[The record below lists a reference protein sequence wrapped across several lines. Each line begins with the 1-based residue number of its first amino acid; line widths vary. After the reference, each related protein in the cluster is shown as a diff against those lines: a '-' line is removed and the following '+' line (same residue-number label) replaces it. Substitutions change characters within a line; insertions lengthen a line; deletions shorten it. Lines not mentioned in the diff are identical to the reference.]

1 MKLRISRIFLRQYAR
16 LGLCGVALIVITTA
30 ALLLC
35 PLSAFASSGEDTV
48 SVEPIKPNSPGFIKG
63 MDVSSV
69 ISLENAGVT
78 FKNRNGEEEDIF
90 KILADNGVNTI
101 RVRVWND
108 PYTAGGRSYGGG
120 NSDIDT
126 AVQIG
131 RRAARY
137 GMKLMVDFHYSD
149 FWADPGKQSA
159 PKAWKGLSLDEK
171 AQRLYDFTLSSLQK
185 LREEGADIR
194 VVQVGNET
202 NDGIAGEW
210 EREGM
215 VKLFNVGAKAVRDFD
230 QNVLVALHFTNPERG
245 GLVKYFA
252 DFLSEYAVDYDVY
265 ATSYYPYWHGSL
277 DNLTNVLSYVA
288 ETYGKYVMV
297 AETSYANTLADTDGH
312 ENTVSEQSNS
322 SGENL
327 LWQFSC
333 QGQADEVRAVMNA
346 VNNVGEKGLGV
357 CYWEGAWIT
366 AGDITGKTGGEY
378 EARYNQNKE
387 LWEEYGCGWASSAS
401 SEYDPDDAGRY
412 YGGSPVD
419 NQAFFDAQGRALP
432 SLRVFLA
439 ATVLYGDADG
449 SGRVDINDATAVQ
462 KHVAQLITLG
472 GERLEAAD
480 INHDGKVNINDATDI
495 QRMLAAMP

>member
-1 MKLRISRIFLRQYAR
+1 MKLR
-16 LGLCGVALIVITTA
+16 LCFSVILA
-30 ALLLC
+30 SVMLLC
-35 PLSAFASSGEDTV
+35 PLSAVAASGGDTV
-48 SVEPIKPNSPGFIKG
+48 SVEPIKPNNPGFIKG

-78 FKNRNGEEEDIF
+78 FKNRDGEEEDLL

-108 PYTAGGRSYGGG
+108 PYTADGRSYGGG
-120 NSDIDT
+120 NSDLDT

-149 FWADPGKQSA
+149 FWADPGKQTV
-159 PKAWKGLSLDEK
+159 PKAWQGLSLDEK
-171 AQRLYDFTLSSLQK
+171 ARLLYDFTLSSLLT
-185 LREEGADIR
+185 LRGEGADIR
-194 VVQVGNET
+194 MVQVGNET
-202 NDGIAGEW
+202 NGGIAGEW
-210 EREGM
+210 ERGGM
-215 VKLFNVGAKAVRDFD
+215 AKLFNAGAKAVRDFD
-230 QNVLVALHFTNPERG
+230 QNVLVALHFTNPEREDM
-245 GLVKYFA
+245 VKYLA
-252 DFLSEYAVDYDVY
+252 DFLNEYAVDYDVY

-277 DNLTNVLSYVA
+277 ANLTNVLGYVA

-312 ENTVSEQSNS
+312 DNTVREQSNS

-327 LWQFSC
+327 LWQFNC

-366 AGDITGKTGGEY
+366 AGDTTGKTGAGLE
-378 EARYNQNKE
+378 ERYNQNKA
-387 LWEEYGCGWASSAS
+387 LWEQYGCGWAASAA

-412 YGGSPVD
+412 YGGSAVD

-432 SLRVFLA
+432 SLRVFLE
-439 ATVLYGDADG
+439 ATVLYGDANGD
-449 SGRVDINDATAVQ
+449 GRVDINDATAVQ
-462 KHVAQLITLG
+462 KHIAQLITLS

-480 INHDGKVNINDATDI
+480 IDRSGRVNINDATDI
-495 QRMLAAMP
+495 QRMIAGIV